1 MTEPISEITSSPTP
15 EQIQELAL
23 QKEELTV
30 NTEVLAHQAEISAAT
45 RTQDRVNLS
54 AVAQAR
60 VRADEAH
67 VEQTNADAQATQR
80 ADEIRAEQAQ
90 ATTQRADE
98 TQAEK
103 ANADREIVIHEYQV
117 LANQTA
123 AVEAA
128 DQASS
133 QSNAAAT
140 P

>member
-80 ADEIRAEQAQ
+80 ADDIRAEQAQ

-98 TQAEK
+98 TQAEQ